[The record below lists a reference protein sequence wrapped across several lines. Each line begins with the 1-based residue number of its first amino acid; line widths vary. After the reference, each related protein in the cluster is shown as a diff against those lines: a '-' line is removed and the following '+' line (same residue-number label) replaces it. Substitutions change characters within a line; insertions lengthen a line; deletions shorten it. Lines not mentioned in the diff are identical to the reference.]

1 MPAQDNSDAISGG
14 GWQNHT
20 TTGGAECDPR
30 LRRTERSRGRQMR
43 RRMAEMKTGTVKRRK
58 IRICLIIIAA
68 IAAGIAGM
76 LFYRHA
82 HTINLNQYLTIT
94 LHGYNTYAYSEINL
108 DARAIERDYGDKL
121 SMPLQDNLK
130 VKSRTKGV
138 SDKVAAFC
146 KRYTQFPGCGYVS
159 PCVYL
164 HNGES
169 VDYHGWDQTE
179 YDHDFHCWVKSESF
193 STEVYGAKSMK
204 NASPFQ
210 KLRIVTTGGDS
221 EAIAEVNTDDM
232 PLPFRNI
239 HFEISPS
246 TYLSNGDRVR
256 VTIPEDDLE
265 WLLRCDGGY
274 TPKRTYKYYTIKD
287 LPALTEDNA
296 ESTRQAEH
304 EQWLQE
310 QKAKEAEEEREAR
323 KEAAESWSRSHSRRR
338 SRRKAGSG
346 RYSYYSDDDIDPND
360 PDYDE
365 GDEDYDEYD
374 DIDYYDDGWEGG
386 D

>member
-1 MPAQDNSDAISGG
+1 MIPMRQEQNQPIDWPGSPNVISGS
-14 GWQNHT
+14 
-20 TTGGAECDPR
+20 GADCSE
-30 LRRTERSRGRQMR
+30 GRQIR
-43 RRMAEMKTGTVKRRK
+43 RRMAEMRTGAGNRRK
-58 IRICLIIIAA
+58 IRIFLICIAV
-68 IAAGIAGM
+68 IASGIAGV

-94 LHGYNTYAYSEINL
+94 LHGYNTYAYPELNL

-121 SMPLQDNLK
+121 SEPMQDNLK
-130 VKSRTKGV
+130 VKSKTKGV
-138 SDKVAAFC
+138 RDKVAAFC
-146 KRYTQFPGCGYVS
+146 KKYTEYPGCGYVS
-159 PCVYL
+159 PSDYL
-164 HNGES
+164 HNGEA
-169 VDYHGWDQTE
+169 VNFHGLDRTE
-179 YDHDFHCWVKSESF
+179 YDYDFHCWVKSKSF
-193 STEVYGAKSMK
+193 SLEVYGAKSIK
-204 NASPFQ
+204 NANPFQ
-210 KLRIVTTGGDS
+210 RLRIETTGGDS
-221 EAIAEVNTDDM
+221 EDIAEVNTDNM
-232 PLPFRNI
+232 PKPFCYI
-239 HFEISPS
+239 HFEINPS

-256 VTIPEDDLE
+256 VTIPDEDLE
-265 WLLRCDGGY
+265 WLLQCDGGY

-304 EQWLQE
+304 EQWLQK
-310 QKAKEAEEEREAR
+310 QKAKKAAEEREAR

-338 SRRKAGSG
+338 SRRKTGHG
-346 RYSYYSDDDIDPND
+346 RYSYYSDDDINPND